1 MKPFAERTHE
11 AMKEVLQNP
20 NVTGPDVHYYMI
32 RGGSDKQN
40 ITVWEPGIIGS
51 EYIKTYG
58 HYHVQDFDERYT
70 VLSGEGIVILQT
82 RSLDENGV
90 PLDNSISSFRAVRVK
105 AGESIDIPRR
115 AGHLMLNTGETWLV
129 TKDNS
134 PVHFND
140 VDPVSHPSHADY
152 EPFKKMRGAAYYVI
166 NKNGEPTLERNPLYV
181 SVPEAT
187 IE

>member
-11 AMKEVLQNP
+11 AMKDVLRES
-20 NVTGPDVHYYMI
+20 TASGPDIHYYMI
-32 RGGSDKQN
+32 RGGSEKQN
-40 ITVWEPGIIGS
+40 ITVWEPGTVGS

-58 HYHVQDFDERYT
+58 HYHVQDFNERYT

-82 RSLDENGV
+82 RSINEEGKPID
-90 PLDNSISSFRAVRVK
+90 DSITSFRAIRVK
-105 AGESIDIPRR
+105 AGDSVDIPKH
-115 AGHLMLNTGETWLV
+115 AGHLMLNTGKTWLV
-129 TKDNS
+129 TRDDS
-134 PVHFND
+134 PVHFGD

-166 NKNGEPTLERNPLYV
+166 EQDGKPSLERNPLYKQA
-181 SVPEAT
+181 PDAT